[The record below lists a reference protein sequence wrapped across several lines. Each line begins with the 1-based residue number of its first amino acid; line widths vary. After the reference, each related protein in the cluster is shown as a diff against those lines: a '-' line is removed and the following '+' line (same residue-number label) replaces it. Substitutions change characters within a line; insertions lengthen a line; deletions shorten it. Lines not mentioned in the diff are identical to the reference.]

1 MSEDLQMKV
10 SILEQELISL
20 KFQKEVLEKEND
32 KLKLELKK
40 YATHCKHHGDRVC
53 NTNCGRCAR

>member
-1 MSEDLQMKV
+1 MSDDLQMKV

-20 KFQKEVLEKEND
+20 KFQKEVLEKELD
-32 KLKLELKK
+32 ELKLELKN

-53 NTNCGRCAR
+53 SSSCRRSS

>member
-20 KFQKEVLEKEND
+20 KFQKETLEKEND

-40 YATHCKHHGDRVC
+40 YASHCKYHGDRIC
-53 NTNCGRCAR
+53 NTSCGRCD